1 MTKVEII
8 QKALEDK
15 KATNI
20 EVLDV
25 AEQTSLADY
34 FVVASCQSTVQ
45 VRACVDEIEE
55 KLEEAGFEINHK
67 EGYRGGSWILVDCGD
82 VIVHVMQ
89 HEMREFYAI
98 ERLWDDDGNVDESE
112 EELILKEQIYKW
124 RVTTLKLLKKYGRI
138 SGKKQVHST
147 LKQTAKSLN
156 FIQ

>member
-82 VIVHVMQ
+82 VIVTLCSTKCVNFM
-89 HEMREFYAI
+89 
-98 ERLWDDDGNVDESE
+98 LSNVFGTMS
-112 EELILKEQIYKW
+112 
-124 RVTTLKLLKKYGRI
+124 VT
-138 SGKKQVHST
+138 
-147 LKQTAKSLN
+147 
-156 FIQ
+156 

>member
-82 VIVHVMQ
+82 VIDHVMQ
-89 HEMREFYAI
+89 H
-98 ERLWDDDGNVDESE
+98 
-112 EELILKEQIYKW
+112 
-124 RVTTLKLLKKYGRI
+124 
-138 SGKKQVHST
+138 
-147 LKQTAKSLN
+147 
-156 FIQ
+156 

>member
-55 KLEEAGFEINHK
+55 KLEEAGFEINIK
-67 EGYRGGSWILVDCGD
+67 
-82 VIVHVMQ
+82 
-89 HEMREFYAI
+89 
-98 ERLWDDDGNVDESE
+98 
-112 EELILKEQIYKW
+112 
-124 RVTTLKLLKKYGRI
+124 RVTEAAAGFWL
-138 SGKKQVHST
+138 
-147 LKQTAKSLN
+147 TAVT
-156 FIQ
+156 

>member
-1 MTKVEII
+1 MTKDEII

-55 KLEEAGFEINHK
+55 
-67 EGYRGGSWILVDCGD
+67 
-82 VIVHVMQ
+82 
-89 HEMREFYAI
+89 
-98 ERLWDDDGNVDESE
+98 
-112 EELILKEQIYKW
+112 
-124 RVTTLKLLKKYGRI
+124 
-138 SGKKQVHST
+138 
-147 LKQTAKSLN
+147 
-156 FIQ
+156 

>member
-15 KATNI
+15 KETNI
-20 EVLDV
+20 EELDV

-98 ERLWDDDGNVDESE
+98 ERLWDDVGNVEESE
-112 EELILKEQIYKW
+112 EE
-124 RVTTLKLLKKYGRI
+124 
-138 SGKKQVHST
+138 
-147 LKQTAKSLN
+147 
-156 FIQ
+156 

>member
-67 EGYRGGSWILVDCGD
+67 EGYRGGIC
-82 VIVHVMQ
+82 
-89 HEMREFYAI
+89 
-98 ERLWDDDGNVDESE
+98 
-112 EELILKEQIYKW
+112 
-124 RVTTLKLLKKYGRI
+124 
-138 SGKKQVHST
+138 
-147 LKQTAKSLN
+147 
-156 FIQ
+156 